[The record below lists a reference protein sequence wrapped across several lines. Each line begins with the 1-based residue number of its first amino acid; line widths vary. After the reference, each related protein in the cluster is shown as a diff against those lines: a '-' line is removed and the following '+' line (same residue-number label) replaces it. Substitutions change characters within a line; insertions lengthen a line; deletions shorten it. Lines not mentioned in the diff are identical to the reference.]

1 MSVRRILTV
10 TSGAFEA
17 GAVQQGTARDPARR
31 AEWLQ
36 FAGPHVPTA
45 VRHVRRISMCRVV
58 ADASGKQLAPALF
71 REVSAPGSS
80 MCTVD
85 RLRSMPDSLYRLAL

>member
-1 MSVRRILTV
+1 VTV

-17 GAVQQGTARDPARR
+17 VAKQQGAAWDPARR

-36 FAGPHVPTA
+36 FAGRDVPTV
-45 VRHVRRISMCRVV
+45 VRHVRRISMRRVV
-58 ADASGKQLAPALF
+58 ADAPGKQLATALF
-71 REVSAPGSS
+71 REMSAPGCS

-85 RLRSMPDSLYRLAL
+85 RLRSFPDSLYRLAL